1 MTSSATFNST
11 TPSTLQKT
19 IELLK
24 TLVAFDTTSRES
36 NLGLIEFVRDHLKSL
51 GMESR
56 LSYDAEKRKAN
67 LFATFGDMPAR
78 GIVLC
83 GHTDVVPVDGQAWD
97 TNPFQTHIA
106 DGKIYGRGA
115 VDMKGFIAASLAMMP
130 AYMAS
135 DLKQP
140 LHLALTYDEE
150 TGCIGVQTLIRDL
163 ASINIRPA
171 GCFVGEPTRMQ
182 VMTGH
187 KGMRVTRCNVKGLE
201 AHSSM
206 VPEAVN
212 AIEYAG
218 RLIEKIRTM
227 SVQLRADGP
236 FDSVFKI
243 PHSTMQTGLIKGG
256 AAPNIV
262 AKDCEFVFDCRT
274 LPQSNSDELINQ
286 IQQYADK
293 LKVEM
298 RKIYAQ
304 SDITFETIANAA
316 PLATQDDAPIAYL
329 GAALARNNLLGRV
342 SFATDGGWL
351 HQAGIPCVVVGPGD
365 IEVAHKPNEFIE
377 ISQIEECLGFLDRL
391 RERMTQEVLLGEGS

>member
-1 MTSSATFNST
+1 MS
-11 TPSTLQKT
+11 TPSTLQNT

-36 NLGLIEFVRDHLKSL
+36 NLGLIEFVRDHLLSL
-51 GMESR
+51 GIQSR
-56 LSYDAEKRKAN
+56 LSYDAQKRKAN
-67 LFATFGDMPAR
+67 LFATFGDMPGR

-97 TNPFQTHIA
+97 TNPFQAHIA

-115 VDMKGFIAASLAMMP
+115 VDMKGFIAASLAMLP

-140 LHLALTYDEE
+140 LHLAFTYDEE
-150 TGCIGVQTLIRDL
+150 IGCIGVQTLIRDL
-163 ASINIRPA
+163 QAANIHPA

-187 KGMRVTRCNVKGLE
+187 KGMRVTRCNVRGLE

-206 VPEAVN
+206 APEAVN

-218 RLIEKIRTM
+218 RLIEKIRNMAT
-227 SVQLRADGP
+227 QLRAEGP

-243 PHSTMQTGLIKGG
+243 PHTTMQTGMIKGG

-286 IQQYADK
+286 IQAHAET
-293 LKVEM
+293 LKEEM
-298 RKIYAQ
+298 RKIHAQ
-304 SDITFETIANAA
+304 SDITFETLANAA
-316 PLATQDDAPIAYL
+316 PLATAEEAPISYL

-342 SFATDGGWL
+342 SFATDAGWL

-391 RERMTQEVLLGEGS
+391 RERMTEQVLLA

>member
-1 MTSSATFNST
+1 MS
-11 TPSTLQKT
+11 TPSTLQNT

-36 NLGLIEFVRDHLKSL
+36 NLGLIEFVRDHLLSL
-51 GMESR
+51 GIQSR
-56 LSYDAEKRKAN
+56 LSYDAQKRKAN
-67 LFATFGDMPAR
+67 LFATFGDMPGR

-97 TNPFQTHIA
+97 TNPFQAHIA

-115 VDMKGFIAASLAMMP
+115 VDMKGFIAASLAMLP
-130 AYMAS
+130 AYIAS

-140 LHLALTYDEE
+140 LHLAFTYDEE
-150 TGCIGVQTLIRDL
+150 IGCIGVQTLIRDL
-163 ASINIRPA
+163 QAANIHPA

-187 KGMRVTRCNVKGLE
+187 KGMRVTRCNVRGLE

-206 VPEAVN
+206 APEAVN

-218 RLIEKIRTM
+218 RLIEKIRNMAT
-227 SVQLRADGP
+227 QLRAEGP

-243 PHSTMQTGLIKGG
+243 PHTTMQTGMIKGG

-286 IQQYADK
+286 IQAHAEV
-293 LKVEM
+293 LKAEM
-298 RKIYAQ
+298 RKIHAQ
-304 SDITFETIANAA
+304 SDITFETLANAA
-316 PLATQDDAPIAYL
+316 PLATAEEAPISYL

-342 SFATDGGWL
+342 SFATDAGWL

-391 RERMTQEVLLGEGS
+391 RERMTEQVLLA